1 MADLIQSGLAWLA
14 GQLAAHAA
22 QSVTYARANTTATV
36 NATLGRKLLQLADVD
51 GGIRMEWTDLSLV
64 VPVAELVLA
73 AVAVTPARGDK
84 ITITDTAAHKSRTYQ
99 VEPYGDEPPWTWAD
113 PYHSLVR
120 IHTKFL
126 SEATIP

>member
-1 MADLIQSGLAWLA
+1 MADLLQTGVAWLT

-22 QSVTYARANTTATV
+22 QSVTYARANSTATV
-36 NATLGRKLLQLADVD
+36 NATLGRKLLQIADVE
-51 GGIRMEWTDLSLV
+51 GGIRMEWTDLDV
-64 VPVAELVLA
+64 IVPASELVLA

-84 ITITDTAAHKSRTYQ
+84 ITITDTIAHKARTYQ

-113 PYHSLVR
+113 PHRTLVR

-126 SEATIP
+126 SEASIP